1 MSRLHATLCPF
12 CGQEHEV
19 STEARPSQKS
29 SSAPEATMRP
39 GDITLCIY
47 CGEFS
52 VMGDD
57 DMLRKPNFYETVE
70 LNTDPQMVA
79 LRRAWESIKGKRL

>member
-29 SSAPEATMRP
+29 SAPEATMRP

-47 CGEFS
+47 CGELS
-52 VMGDD
+52 VMGTD

-70 LNTDPQMVA
+70 MMTNPEIVA
-79 LRRAWESIKGKRL
+79 LRRAWESIKAKRP